1 MARPFKK
8 FNPAFLSKQDL
19 IRSFVIRQIELD
31 ILLETIRTNTY
42 ESNQNILIIGPC
54 GMGKTHLML
63 RAAAAVQD
71 DEVLGNRWYPI
82 VFGEESYEV
91 FTAGQFWL
99 EALGHLAEQRKE
111 ALGEDRW
118 EQIYDRLRDEQDE
131 QRLHDQALAR
141 ILDFADEQKK
151 RLLLIVENF
160 NLILGDQMSD
170 DEGWLIRRTL
180 LNEPRIMLLATATSR
195 FDEID
200 NVEKPMYEL
209 FKIHTLE
216 PLDEEACGR
225 LLASIGGRKL
235 KAERVRQIQI
245 LTGGNPRF
253 LAIIASFASNTSFRE
268 LMDDLT
274 DLIDDH
280 TDYFKTNI
288 EKLPAL
294 ERKVFVTLA
303 NIWNPAASREV
314 AKEARINVNKASSL
328 LKRLTERGAVEIKG
342 KGRRQKYQVAE
353 RLYNIYYLMRRHG
366 GKSSRVRATVEFMLH
381 FYEGEELVKVT
392 ASIAE
397 EACKLETDLRQEHY
411 VAYEEILCF
420 MEPSDAKIIL
430 ENTNPQF
437 FSLQDLPLSI
447 RKMADQYLGLEKLLE
462 GKMEIVQPSD
472 KIERLSE
479 EEIRAKLL
487 GDPDNSQSWLELG
500 QVLYKKYNRHDE
512 AEQAYR
518 RSIELKS
525 NNPFVWGQLAQ
536 LLDEEFDRYDESE
549 DSYRKAIELFPN
561 YVWAW
566 GQLGQLLHFK
576 CGKYEEAEQAYRKT
590 IELDPEKA
598 KGWALLGYLLHDKL
612 SGFEEAEKAYRKAI
626 SLESDVVFS
635 WAQLGYLLHE
645 NLQRY
650 EEAERVYRKA
660 VELKPEYSWVWS
672 QLGQLL
678 CKNLERYEEAEE
690 ACRKAVELEPD
701 VAWGWQQLGYLF
713 HEKLGRY
720 EEAEQAYQKAVILS
734 PDNAWIWGQLGQL
747 LHIHCER
754 HEEAEKAYRKAIEL
768 NPENFWA
775 LGQLGFL
782 LHINLNRPEE
792 AEQAYREAIRIKPED
807 AWVWSQLGQLLYE
820 NLERYEEAEVACRKA
835 IELEPEVAWGW
846 QQLGYLLHEK
856 LGRYE
861 EAEQAYQKAVKLSPD
876 NAWTWG
882 QLGKLLHI
890 HFERYEEAEQA
901 YRKAIKLKT
910 DNFWAW
916 GQLGVLLH
924 ENLNRP
930 DEAEQAYRESIRLKT
945 DYAWIWAKLGG
956 LLQIT
961 LKRYEEAEQAYNSL
975 IELNP
980 EDSIGWI
987 FMGLLKEDRGCYEE
1001 AEQAYRKAI
1010 QFDPEDDT
1018 VWMCLIE
1025 LHMYRMKQEKEAFES
1040 IDQYLNKND
1049 RSAKS
1054 LNTVA
1059 WTFYKSG
1066 WKEHFLEAEAW
1077 AREAVEKEADN
1088 ITYQFTLASI
1098 LGGVAKWPEALDFS
1112 TRFLSDPDLTKK
1124 NLTDVINL
1132 FINVA
1137 AAGHAQES
1145 LCILM
1150 ESARAP
1156 LVEPLIVAF
1165 HMEIGEEHNAPKEIE
1180 EVAKDICK
1188 RIEGIRTNAG

>member
-1 MARPFKK
+1 MARPLKK

-71 DEVLGNRWYPI
+71 DEVFKNRWYPI

-141 ILDFADEQKK
+141 ILDFADGQKK

-200 NVEKPMYEL
+200 NVQKPMYEL

-328 LKRLTERGAVEIKG
+328 LKRLTERGAVEIRG

-366 GKSSRVRATVEFMLH
+366 GKSSRVRATVDFMLH

-397 EACKLETDLRQEHY
+397 EACKLEPDLRQEHY
-411 VAYEEILCF
+411 VAYEEILSL
-420 MEPSDAKIIL
+420 MEPSKVKKIL
-430 ENTNPQF
+430 KKTNPQF
-437 FSLQDLPLSI
+437 FSLKDVPQSI
-447 RKMADQYLGLEKLLE
+447 LEKSYKYNASE
-462 GKMEIVQPSD
+462 SHIKEKIEIIMPSD
-472 KIERLSE
+472 EIKQISE
-479 EEIRAKLL
+479 EEIRSRLNE
-487 GDPDNSQSWLELG
+487 DPENPIHWLELG
-500 QVLYKKYNRHDE
+500 Q
-512 AEQAYR
+512 
-518 RSIELKS
+518 
-525 NNPFVWGQLAQ
+525 
-536 LLDEEFDRYDESE
+536 
-549 DSYRKAIELFPN
+549 
-561 YVWAW
+561 
-566 GQLGQLLHFK
+566 LLHNRNERK
-576 CGKYEEAEQAYRKT
+576 EEAEQAFRKAIQLKPSYT
-590 IELDPEKA
+590 WAWALLGLHLQMNCKRFIEAESAFQKAIELDPDVFI
-598 KGWALLGYLLHDKL
+598 GWALQ
-612 SGFEEAEKAYRKAI
+612 GFLFHFNLERYKEAEKM
-626 SLESDVVFS
+626 
-635 WAQLGYLLHE
+635 
-645 NLQRY
+645 
-650 EEAERVYRKA
+650 YRKA
-660 VELKPEYSWVWS
+660 VELIPEFAFVWHAH
-672 QLGQLL
+672 GLL
-678 CKNLERYEEAEE
+678 CHENLGIYNQAE
-690 ACRKAVELEPD
+690 
-701 VAWGWQQLGYLF
+701 
-713 HEKLGRY
+713 
-720 EEAEQAYQKAVILS
+720 LS
-734 PDNAWIWGQLGQL
+734 
-747 LHIHCER
+747 
-754 HEEAEKAYRKAIEL
+754 YRKAITLES
-768 NPENFWA
+768 ENAWA
-775 LGQLGFL
+775 WCNLG
-782 LHINLNRPEE
+782 R
-792 AEQAYREAIRIKPED
+792 
-807 AWVWSQLGQLLYE
+807 
-820 NLERYEEAEVACRKA
+820 
-835 IELEPEVAWGW
+835 
-846 QQLGYLLHEK
+846 LLHEK
-856 LGRYE
+856 LY
-861 EAEQAYQKAVKLSPD
+861 
-876 NAWTWG
+876 
-882 QLGKLLHI
+882 
-890 HFERYEEAEQA
+890 RYEEAEQA
-901 YRKAIKLKT
+901 YRKALKIEPDHT
-910 DNFWAW
+910 WSLA
-916 GQLGVLLH
+916 QLGKLLH
-924 ENLNRP
+924 ENLERY
-930 DEAEQAYRESIRLKT
+930 DEAEKVYKKAIETAPENAWVWVQLGQLLNEKLEHHEEAEKSYRKAIEIIPNYAYAWAHLGSLLYENLGDYDEAEKAYIKAIEIKP
-945 DYAWIWAKLGG
+945 DYAWAWAHLGI
-956 LLQIT
+956 LLHEIFA
-961 LKRYEEAEQAYNSL
+961 RYEEAERAYRKAVELEPDVAKGWVLLGNL
-975 IELNP
+975 HKKLGRYEEAEKAYQKTIELKP
-980 EDSIGWI
+980 ENATGWVL
-987 FMGLLKEDRGCYEE
+987 FGLLLHENLCRYKE

-1010 QFDPEDDT
+1010 QIKPQYDFVWISLVKLQLIEMKHKEAAFDT
-1018 VWMCLIE
+1018 V
-1025 LHMYRMKQEKEAFES
+1025 
-1040 IDQYLNKND
+1040 DQYLKMNEQN
-1049 RSAKS
+1049 ATS
-1054 LNTVA
+1054 LNKLA
-1059 WTFYKSG
+1059 WIFYKSG
-1066 WKEHFLEAEAW
+1066 WKEHFSEAEAW
-1077 AREAVEKEADN
+1077 AREAVEKESDN
-1088 ITYQFTLASI
+1088 STYQFTLASI
-1098 LGGVAKWPEALDFS
+1098 LGGLSRWPEALDFA
-1112 TRFLSDPDLTKK
+1112 TRFLSDSDLTKK
-1124 NLTDVINL
+1124 NLTNVINL
-1132 FINVA
+1132 FIGIA
-1137 AAGHAQES
+1137 AAGHAQGS
-1145 LCILM
+1145 LRILM
-1150 ESARAP
+1150 ESASAP
-1156 LVEPLIVAF
+1156 LVEPLIIAF
-1165 HMEIGEEHNAPKEIE
+1165 QMEIGEEHNAPKEIE